1 MKITTCV
8 PLPGQGLVARSGSLI
23 VLTDGVGGDPDP
35 LLTIL
40 GEVAAAAGD
49 GSALVR
55 SVARAALACEDQPG
69 WACLG
74 VTSDGELAVLVQG
87 SAAAEVTVDGGGN
100 VTLAGRSSLLPVTQL
115 LSGGTVSATVT
126 LAGPTG
132 TDSCMRLDG
141 GIVRGG
147 GVHVTATTYRTAP
160 PVGGVGPCA
169 PCSAMAD
176 PGVALPLLADPS
188 RSLEDNGTGAREPR
202 PSDSEADGH
211 PDDPAHVLVDGVLC
225 ARQHFNDPN
234 VRYCRRCGVGIES
247 LAGNIQRR
255 PRPTLGVLLVD
266 DGAVFPLDS
275 DYVLGREP
283 MLDADVAAGRAR
295 ALRISDQDGTVSRL
309 HLRVSLVGWQ
319 VEVCD
324 LGSANGPVLHP
335 AASPDSRLQ
344 PHDPVIIEPGTRV
357 VVGHRS
363 FQYLSDRISRAIREH

>member
-40 GEVAAAAGD
+40 GEVATAAGD

-74 VTSDGELAVLVQG
+74 VTSDGEFAVLVNG
-87 SAAAEVTVDGGGN
+87 SAAAEVTVDGGGT
-100 VTLAGRSSLLPVTQL
+100 VTLAGRSSLLPVSQL

-132 TDSCMRLDG
+132 TDSRMRLNG

-147 GVHVTATTYRTAP
+147 GVHVTATTHRTAP
-160 PVGGVGPCA
+160 LVGAVSPCA
-169 PCSAMAD
+169 PRSAMAD
-176 PGVALPLLADPS
+176 PSLALSLLADPS
-188 RSLEDNGTGAREPR
+188 RSPEDNGTGARP
-202 PSDSEADGH
+202 PDSEADGH
-211 PDDPAHVLVDGVLC
+211 HDPGHVLVDGVLC
-225 ARQHFNDPN
+225 ARHHFNDPN
-234 VRYCRRCGVGIES
+234 ARYCRQCGAGIEH

-255 PRPTLGVLLVD
+255 PRPSLGVLLVD
-266 DGAVFPLDS
+266 DGAVFPLDA

-324 LGSANGPVLHP
+324 LGSANGSVLHP

-357 VVGHRS
+357 AVGRRS
-363 FQYLSDRISRAIREH
+363 FQYLSERIGRAIREH